1 MTKRKFTPFVDDGIG
16 TKYMTRSG
24 EVARVCLISTQT
36 ESTQILRGFT
46 KGATPGRW
54 IACSWYLD
62 GSVLHKAQHRD
73 DLFDIPVKHTRWVNV
88 YPSGVFYSITT
99 SFPTKEAADSYAAK
113 HRVACIEV
121 TFEEGE
127 GL

>member
-1 MTKRKFTPFVDDGIG
+1 MTERKFTPFVDDG
-16 TKYMTRSG
+16 TMTEYVTRDG
-24 EVARVCLISTQT
+24 REAKVCL
-36 ESTQILRGFT
+36 ESRGKLRGFV
-46 KGATPGRW
+46 KCISGSGEWVSIAWSMWGASLNT
-54 IACSWYLD
+54 LED
-62 GSVLHKAQHRD
+62 HVV
-73 DLFDIPVKHTRWVNV
+73 DLFDVPVKNTRWVNV
-88 YPSGVFYSITT
+88 YPSGVFYSINT

>member
-1 MTKRKFTPFVDDGIG
+1 MTKRKFTPFVDDG
-16 TKYMTRSG
+16 TMTEYVTRDG
-24 EVARVCLISTQT
+24 DVVRVYLISVSSA
-36 ESTQILRGFT
+36 STKILKGFV
-46 KGATPGRW
+46 KGDTPCRW
-54 IACSWYLD
+54 IGHAWFTD
-62 GSVLHKAQHRD
+62 GRVMRNGEHNY
-73 DLFDIPVKHTRWVNV
+73 DLFDVPVKNTRWVNV
-88 YPSGVFYSITT
+88 YPSGVFYSINT

>member
-1 MTKRKFTPFVDDGIG
+1 MTERKFTPFVDDGTV
-16 TKYMTRSG
+16 TKYVTRRG
-24 EVARVCLISTQT
+24 AEARVSISSKPLNYGCTVIKGFVKRPDGEWAPT
-36 ESTQILRGFT
+36 GWQIDGT
-46 KGATPGRW
+46 
-54 IACSWYLD
+54 CSHTAY
-62 GSVLHKAQHRD
+62 

-88 YPSGVFYSITT
+88 YPSGVFYSINT